1 MQEEE
6 IWELTLPEYLKS
18 DIDVFVQ
25 GEKEESSLMDCYW
38 GELYGSINMA
48 LYDCEISDEEAKYL
62 RKKYLGLE
70 VE

>member
-1 MQEEE
+1 M
-6 IWELTLPEYLKS
+6 
-18 DIDVFVQ
+18 FVQ
-25 GEKEESSLMDCYW
+25 GEKEKSSLMDCYW

>member
-25 GEKEESSLMDCYW
+25 GEKEKSSLMY
-38 GELYGSINMA
+38 
-48 LYDCEISDEEAKYL
+48 
-62 RKKYLGLE
+62 
-70 VE
+70 